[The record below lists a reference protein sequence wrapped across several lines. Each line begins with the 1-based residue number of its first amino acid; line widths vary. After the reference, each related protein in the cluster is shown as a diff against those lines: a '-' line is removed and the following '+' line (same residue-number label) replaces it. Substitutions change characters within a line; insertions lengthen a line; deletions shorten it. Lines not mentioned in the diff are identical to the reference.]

1 MRQTKSRFSRFAR
14 IASALGLT
22 AVLGMGLA
30 ACAADTA
37 TPEPGETSSSG
48 SLDGNGQTIV
58 MFMPS
63 TATIYQSDEAASIK
77 EETAKL
83 GFEVKI
89 FENKT
94 DQTEQDQQVQQFIAT
109 GEVPAAF
116 IWWPSNSKAG
126 INSSRLLSQIAPVF
140 QVNQSVLPE
149 GEEYITAYAGVRA
162 FGIGESAGEMLKAA
176 REEAIASGAELHSE
190 EGNLIEI
197 TFPAGYQSGIDR
209 HDGMVKAT
217 GDEPFNLLAS
227 EPTAAGFDSQAAF
240 DIASQVIPK
249 YLDEGVDFVFA
260 QNLSMAAGVVTALE
274 QNGLTPGKD
283 VWVIAGNDAGDK
295 TPLLNGKVYSAVIQ
309 SPVIE
314 GKLII
319 QTVAKYLAS
328 GEVTDD
334 VVNLELDAEEPEL
347 TADAPAK
354 TTYMPNPPIR
364 VADIDGFTF
373 WGLTY
378 EQLGSQ

>member
-1 MRQTKSRFSRFAR
+1 MRHTKSRFSRAAR

-22 AVLGMGLA
+22 AVLGMGLV
-30 ACAADTA
+30 ACAPDAA
-37 TPEPGETSSSG
+37 TPEPGESSSG

-162 FGIGESAGEMLKAA
+162 YGIGESAGEMLKAA
-176 REEAIASGAELHSE
+176 REEAIAAGAELHSE

-209 HDGMVKAT
+209 HDGMTKAT
-217 GDEPFNLLAS
+217 EDEPFNLLAS

-319 QTVAKYLAS
+319 QTVAKYLAA

-364 VADIDGFTF
+364 VDDIEGFTF

>member
-1 MRQTKSRFSRFAR
+1 MRQTKSQFSRFAR
-14 IASALGLT
+14 ITSALGLT

-30 ACAADTA
+30 ACAPDTA
-37 TPEPGETSSSG
+37 TPAPGESSSSG

-176 REEAIASGAELHSE
+176 REEAIAAGAELHSE

-197 TFPAGYQSGIDR
+197 TVPAGYQ
-209 HDGMVKAT
+209 
-217 GDEPFNLLAS
+217 
-227 EPTAAGFDSQAAF
+227 
-240 DIASQVIPK
+240 
-249 YLDEGVDFVFA
+249 
-260 QNLSMAAGVVTALE
+260 
-274 QNGLTPGKD
+274 
-283 VWVIAGNDAGDK
+283 
-295 TPLLNGKVYSAVIQ
+295 
-309 SPVIE
+309 
-314 GKLII
+314 
-319 QTVAKYLAS
+319 
-328 GEVTDD
+328 
-334 VVNLELDAEEPEL
+334 
-347 TADAPAK
+347 
-354 TTYMPNPPIR
+354 
-364 VADIDGFTF
+364 
-373 WGLTY
+373 
-378 EQLGSQ
+378 